1 MLHSDA
7 IRTIVQ
13 RIVHAAHAP
22 RKVILFGS
30 YANDSANE
38 HSDLDLL
45 VVEKEVP
52 HMPSEYNR
60 LRGAIGPIGIGVDVL
75 IYKSDEFE
83 KRKNWQTSPVFDA
96 VRTGKVMYEYDA
108 G

>member
-1 MLHSDA
+1 MLNSDT
-7 IRTIVQ
+7 IRTIVE
-13 RIVHAAHAP
+13 RIVHAAYAP

-30 YANDSANE
+30 YASGNANE

-52 HMPSEYNR
+52 HMSDEYNR
-60 LRGAIGPIGIGVDVL
+60 LRGAVGAIGVGVDVL
-75 IYKSDEFE
+75 IYPSDEFE
-83 KRKNWQTSPVFDA
+83 KRRNWQTSPVFDA